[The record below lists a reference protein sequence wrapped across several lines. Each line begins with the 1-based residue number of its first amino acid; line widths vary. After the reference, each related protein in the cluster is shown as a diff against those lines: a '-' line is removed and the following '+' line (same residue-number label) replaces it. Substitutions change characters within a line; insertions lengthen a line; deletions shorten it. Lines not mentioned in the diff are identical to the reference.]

1 MARSLRPS
9 RPALVAVAGGLALVV
24 LLVALTLGLGGPGPG
39 RGLGPFRR
47 GDTEPTGAAVVVR
60 VVDGDT
66 LVVDVGGRHEDVRLI
81 GIDTPETVAP
91 ERPVECFGAEAS
103 DRLAELL
110 PAGTAIRLE
119 RDVEPRDRYD
129 RLLAYVFRS
138 DDGLFVNLSQV
149 EGGFAEAREYPPNTA
164 RRPELDAAERSA
176 RAAGAGLWGTCG
188 DADTPVATAPPG
200 GGGPVG
206 EAAPGDG

>member
-1 MARSLRPS
+1 MARFLRPS
-9 RPALVAVAGGLALVV
+9 RPVLVVGALGFALVV
-24 LLVALTLGLGGPGPG
+24 LLVALALGLGG
-39 RGLGPFRR
+39 GLGPFRQ
-47 GDTEPTGAAVVVR
+47 GGTEPAGAAVVVR

-66 LVVDVGGRHEDVRLI
+66 LVVDVGGHEEDVRLI

-103 DRLAELL
+103 ERLAELL

-138 DDGLFVNLSQV
+138 DDGLFVNLAQV
-149 EGGFAEAREYPPNTA
+149 EGGFAEAMEYPPNTA
-164 RRPELDAAERSA
+164 RRPEFDAAERSA
-176 RAAGAGLWGTCG
+176 RAAGAGLWSTCG
-188 DADTPVATAPPG
+188 DADTPVVSAPPG
-200 GGGPVG
+200 GDSQVG
-206 EAAPGDG
+206 EATPGGG

>member
-9 RPALVAVAGGLALVV
+9 RPALVVGAVGLALVV
-24 LLVALTLGLGGPGPG
+24 LLVALTFGLGGAAGF
-39 RGLGPFRR
+39 GPFRR
-47 GDTEPTGAAVVVR
+47 GGTDPAGAAVVVR

-66 LVVDVGGRHEDVRLI
+66 LVVDVGGHEEDVRLI

-103 DRLAELL
+103 ERLAELL
-110 PAGTAIRLE
+110 PAGTAVRLE

-138 DDGLFVNLSQV
+138 DDGLFVNLAQV
-149 EGGFAEAREYPPNTA
+149 EGGFAEAMEYPPNTA

-188 DADTPVATAPPG
+188 DADTPVVPATPG
-200 GGGPVG
+200 GSDDVG